1 MFEQGD
7 VLVGSPRAL
16 YGHRGVQPLV
26 CTIVPPSQRAW
37 WAQFDNAGTLGGCF
51 GRITFPEA
59 D

>member
-7 VLVGSPRAL
+7 VSVGSPRAL
-16 YGHRGVQPLV
+16 YGHRGAATCLYHSTPIPESLG
-26 CTIVPPSQRAW
+26 
-37 WAQFDNAGTLGGCF
+37 AQFDNAGTLGGCF